1 MNAGGQ
7 NIYKIGTL
15 AVSFHNQLLF
25 GPNVGIEG
33 ELQQQVIMTKNISIN
48 RNIKNMS
55 TKCK

>member
-33 ELQQQVIMTKNISIN
+33 ELQQQVIMTKKYIN
-48 RNIKNMS
+48 Q
-55 TKCK
+55 